1 MHPYTKEQGSM
12 NRDAVFFYPHERKKI
27 GRKYPPLLF
36 PMFPFPLTEWKP
48 VRGRIDVRFPRQWT
62 TNQSRLPLSQI
73 RYVILDLVADP
84 VPGLH
89 HRIFATIARWHSHAR
104 VHFHPEAFTHRRCK
118 GSACATSFPPSAL
131 HQKGPV
137 FFVLRTRWWNVAHVN
152 VVKHD
157 GSTPVFSSSFFR
169 SLRLRIDRWEG
180 SLDCAC
186 FQLWLN
192 RSIVKD
198 EWISFEESIVARNSL
213 TFWWEVLKWKRVE
226 RV

>member
-1 MHPYTKEQGSM
+1 M
-12 NRDAVFFYPHERKKI
+12 NRDAVFFHPHEWKKI

-48 VRGRIDVRFPRQWT
+48 VRGRIDVRFPRQWI
-62 TNQSRLPLSQI
+62 TNQSGLRLPLSQI

-118 GSACATSFPPSAL
+118 RGACATSFPPSAL
-131 HQKGPV
+131 HLKGPV
-137 FFVLRTRWWNVAHVN
+137 FFVLRTRWWNDAR
-152 VVKHD
+152 KRD
-157 GSTPVFSSSFFR
+157 GTRCSTLVFSCSFFR
-169 SLRLRIDRWEG
+169 SLRLRIDRWERYR

-186 FQLWLN
+186 SRDANFG
-192 RSIVKD
+192 
-198 EWISFEESIVARNSL
+198 
-213 TFWWEVLKWKRVE
+213 
-226 RV
+226 

>member
-1 MHPYTKEQGSM
+1 M
-12 NRDAVFFYPHERKKI
+12 NRDAVFFHPHERKKI

-48 VRGRIDVRFPRQWT
+48 VRGRIDVRFPRRWT

-84 VPGLH
+84 VPSLH

-137 FFVLRTRWWNVAHVN
+137 FFVLRIMKRCARKRGGTRWFY
-152 VVKHD
+152 
-157 GSTPVFSSSFFR
+157 TRLFFFLLPFSPTSDR
-169 SLRLRIDRWEG
+169 SMRGVPRLCVLPTLAKSIDR
-180 SLDCAC
+180 
-186 FQLWLN
+186 
-192 RSIVKD
+192 
-198 EWISFEESIVARNSL
+198 
-213 TFWWEVLKWKRVE
+213 
-226 RV
+226 